1 MDLDQIAVTIIAYAG
16 DSQSYSKQAIEYAK
30 HQQYE
35 ESDEC
40 IKQAKDSLLECHKA
54 HTQLLA
60 ESSANEINVNFL
72 MVHASN
78 HFSLAEAMIMMAELF
93 IETSKK

>member
-16 DSQSYSKQAIEYAK
+16 DSQSYSKQAIEYAR

-35 ESDEC
+35 KSDEC
-40 IKQAKDSLLECHKA
+40 IEQAKDALVKCHKV

-60 ESSANEINVNFL
+60 ESSANEIDVNFL

-78 HFSLAEAMIMMAELF
+78 HYSLAETMVMMAELF